1 MLLSSRKTQK
11 LNTQKKICTTLFA
24 LSSLCIGMFAHAQT
38 AVDGFRFSKEEM
50 IDIASPTKL
59 SHRIFYESPSKGPHA
74 SWFDAVKRGDLE
86 TVKKMVEQGQDIEVK
101 DEASLGQTA
110 LGWAAFIGY
119 EDMVKYLVESG
130 ANLFATDIADVKNV
144 LKSAILGKN
153 INVVNYLYPMLKDK
167 IDINEQ
173 EADGETM
180 LIVAASND
188 RLDIVKFLIDEG
200 ADIHLISEPKQQN
213 ALTFACKGG
222 YQEVADYLISKGAVN
237 FKTGKPSC

>member
-1 MLLSSRKTQK
+1 MK
-11 LNTQKKICTTLFA
+11 LNQDSTRIHRGFRQLRLAMAYCLLPLSLASFA
-24 LSSLCIGMFAHAQT
+24 EAQN
-38 AVDGFRFSKEEM
+38 GFRFSQEEM

-59 SHRIFYESPSKGPHA
+59 SHRIFYNKPSVGPDTA
-74 SWFDAVKRGDLE
+74 WFDAVKKGDLA
-86 TVKKMVEQGQDIEVK
+86 TVKKMVEAGQNIDVK

-119 EDMVKYLVESG
+119 EDMVRYLVEQG
-130 ANLFATDIADVKNV
+130 ADLFATDRADVKNAM
-144 LKSAILGKN
+144 KSAILGKN
-153 INVVNYLYPMLKDK
+153 VQIVEYLYELLKDK

-188 RLDIVKFLIDEG
+188 RLDVVKFLIDKG
-200 ADIHLISEPKQQN
+200 ARIDLISEPKQQN

-222 YQEVADYLISKGAVN
+222 YQEVADYLISKGAIN